1 VVNQKGKILYER
13 DEQDGNT
20 LCTII
25 NNAKRR
31 LKSTKKY
38 LWRTRQDGTLRAM
51 LTDKYAIVNNEWLLE
66 VWQRLIPG
74 GRLSH
79 WRGDSDTIY
88 GNILIP
94 DSIREEDDSDYGGF
108 LTLFFNLLI
117 NIQLLLIGYRAGAL
131 RLIFAQAIIMLLEFF
146 IPILPSAV
154 ENVVVYAI
162 FTKIKKVLAKK
173 NSSEVDEPDEYVAEP
188 A

>member
-1 VVNQKGKILYER
+1 MDQKPKELEFLSPLFFFLISIAGIWDVSL
-13 DEQDGNT
+13 G
-20 LCTII
+20 II
-25 NNAKRR
+25 PF
-31 LKSTKKY
+31 
-38 LWRTRQDGTLRAM
+38 
-51 LTDKYAIVNNEWLLE
+51 V
-66 VWQRLIPG
+66 
-74 GRLSH
+74 
-79 WRGDSDTIY
+79 
-88 GNILIP
+88 
-94 DSIREEDDSDYGGF
+94 GGF